1 MTRPGWLRGLRT
13 GPVTIVRNG
22 KTAATGTLA
31 EMRMLDLYPVV
42 AESVDLT
49 SERAV
54 IEVSYR

>member
-1 MTRPGWLRGLRT
+1 M
-13 GPVTIVRNG
+13 TIVRNG

-31 EMRMLDLYPVV
+31 EMRTLDLYPVV
-42 AESVDLT
+42 AQSVDLT

>member
-1 MTRPGWLRGLRT
+1 M
-13 GPVTIVRNG
+13 TIVRNG